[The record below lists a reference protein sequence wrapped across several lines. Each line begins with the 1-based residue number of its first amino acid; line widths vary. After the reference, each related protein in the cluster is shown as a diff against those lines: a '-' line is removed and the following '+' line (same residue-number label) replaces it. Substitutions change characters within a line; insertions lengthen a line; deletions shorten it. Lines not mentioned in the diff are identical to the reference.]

1 MTLTIVGIHGLAN
14 KPAPDTLK
22 DYWEKSIREGLKVNK
37 SISNPDIDFKMVY
50 WADLLYMNHLH
61 DDKAFDFD
69 NLYNDEPYQPAAPG
83 ALKLYKDNWVD
94 EMRRIGQSL
103 IGKAFD
109 EVKSSLNLNVTAG
122 RVLKKHLRAP
132 RKMTLLA

>member
-69 NLYNDEPYQPAAPG
+69 NLYNDACLSG
-83 ALKLYKDNWVD
+83 
-94 EMRRIGQSL
+94 
-103 IGKAFD
+103 
-109 EVKSSLNLNVTAG
+109 
-122 RVLKKHLRAP
+122 
-132 RKMTLLA
+132 